1 MTTEVCVALI
11 GAAATIVTVILQN
24 RKNHQKVLD
33 ELKAQQ
39 QESLHQQ
46 QLASERADAKMS
58 EALAVMEQKIEE
70 LTRETR
76 MHNNF
81 AEKIPVLEERIRTI
95 NHRLGS

>member
-1 MTTEVCVALI
+1 MNTEVWVALI
-11 GAAATIVTVILQN
+11 GAIATIVTVIMQN
-24 RKNHQKVLD
+24 RKNHQKVMD
-33 ELKAQQ
+33 ELKLHQ
-39 QESLHQQ
+39 QEALHQQ

-76 MHNNF
+76 RHNNF
-81 AEKIPVLEERIRTI
+81 AEKIPVLEERIKTI

>member
-1 MTTEVCVALI
+1 MSTEVWVALI
-11 GAAATIVTVILQN
+11 GAAATIVTVIMQN
-24 RKNHQKVLD
+24 RKNHQKVMD
-33 ELKAQQ
+33 ELRLQQ

-76 MHNNF
+76 RHNNF
-81 AEKIPVLEERIRTI
+81 AEKIPVLEERIKTI

>member
-1 MTTEVCVALI
+1 MSTEVWVALI
-11 GAAATIVTVILQN
+11 GAAATIVTVIMQN
-24 RKNHQKVLD
+24 RKNHQKVMD
-33 ELKAQQ
+33 ELKLQQ

-76 MHNNF
+76 RHNNF
-81 AEKIPVLEERIRTI
+81 AEKIPVLEERIKTI